1 MLRII
6 SYGGGVQSTALCVLA
21 TQGKIGKVDGALFA
35 NVGSDSEHPA
45 TITYVREVMIPWASE
60 HGLVV
65 HELHRVRRDGTPET
79 LMQNLTRP
87 ESRSIPIPVRME
99 NGAPGTRQCT
109 DVFKIK
115 VVRRWLRDNGV
126 TKKQPATVL
135 VGFSTDE
142 MQRVN
147 NRRLSPYEI
156 PEHPLLNLGLN
167 REACKSVIRN
177 AGLPIPGKSAC
188 YFCPFH
194 RPTEWSRLRRDEPAL
209 FIKSVALERLLNER
223 RDRLGKDHVYLS
235 GFGKSLD
242 DAIAETP
249 PELPFDEIGS
259 QSCDEGYCW
268 T

>member
-1 MLRII
+1 MLRVI

-21 TQGKIGKVDGALFA
+21 AQGKIGKVDAALFS
-35 NVGSDSEHPA
+35 NVGTDSEHPA
-45 TITYVREVMIPWASE
+45 TVTYVRQVMVPWAAA
-60 HGLVV
+60 HGLDV

-167 REACKSVIRN
+167 REACKGVIRD

-194 RPTEWSRLRRDEPAL
+194 RPAEWSRLRRDEPEL
-209 FIKSVALERLLNER
+209 FRKSVDLERFLNER
-223 RDRLGKDHVYLS
+223 RDTLGKDHVYLTRFS
-235 GFGKSLD
+235 KPLD